1 MPARAIL
8 TLAVLALIGCANTP
22 SQPSGDGPFA
32 AVHGHWVYSHL
43 GQPTIDIL
51 DGQTTIENT
60 LKRCEISISES
71 GKTSLRTQDGG
82 RMKFTLQVAEDTDKI
97 LRLEATEGEESNW
110 IYDKETDRLIMPM
123 SLMIEDAEGTIPAYF
138 ARLP

>member
-1 MPARAIL
+1 
-8 TLAVLALIGCANTP
+8 
-22 SQPSGDGPFA
+22 
-32 AVHGHWVYSHL
+32 
-43 GQPTIDIL
+43 
-51 DGQTTIENT
+51 
-60 LKRCEISISES
+60 
-71 GKTSLRTQDGG
+71 
-82 RMKFTLQVAEDTDKI
+82 MKFTLQVAEDTDKI